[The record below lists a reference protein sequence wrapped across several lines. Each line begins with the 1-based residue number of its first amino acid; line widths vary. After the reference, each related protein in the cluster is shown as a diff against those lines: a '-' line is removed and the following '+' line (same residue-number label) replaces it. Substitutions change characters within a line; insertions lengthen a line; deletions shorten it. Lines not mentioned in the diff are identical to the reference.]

1 MKVKV
6 NNTSITLNVE
16 RNIYVNEDI
25 QLVVQNSVCLYES
38 HNEKFYHEI
47 EAVDLVY
54 IYVKGKQFKYAEFFN
69 VKKSIKLIY
78 DIDIDVIV
86 DDNEYTDEHS
96 EELGKYMAKKYQKVL
111 KIM

>member
-6 NNTSITLNVE
+6 DNVSLNVSVK

-25 QLVVQNSVCLYES
+25 SLVVQNTVFLYEGYD
-38 HNEKFYHEI
+38 NTFCHEI
-47 EAVDLVY
+47 EAIDLVY

-86 DDNEYTDEHS
+86 DDNEYTDEYS

-111 KIM
+111 NIM